1 VGGDYHQRA
10 WFNREN
16 VLDSLGKPEEALDA
30 LNKATEFNP
39 NDYESWCRKA
49 MVLSALGEHEEA
61 RKAYDKALIHPS

>member
-1 VGGDYHQRA
+1 
-10 WFNREN
+10 
-16 VLDSLGKPEEALDA
+16 LDA